1 MEPVL
6 TTIVEPKVSQ
16 TPFEVAKEDYCQ
28 QLAKWFE
35 GVKFAGIALPGQEV
49 DKSDRAALRMQH
61 RLPEIFVM
69 PDVEDISTGLN
80 GGEFLRDS
88 DRPRKAELMREQ
100 QERSLKENSTG
111 AKFRASQLLNRGQ
124 SRSKAVLLGA
134 PGSGKTTLMS
144 YFAVMLARRRPE
156 ALGLAADADWL
167 PILIRIRDWE
177 KHSEEMTLLE
187 YAREFAEKSM
197 AVKSLPV
204 GFFEHWLEDG
214 RALILLDGLDEVAEV
229 GKRDRVVSRIESFLL
244 QYDKNLAIVTSR
256 PVGYNRDFFRT
267 EEFPHYQLQPFDD
280 EKIEQFVENWYDSR
294 VRDPVEAQRRKES
307 LRKALEESDRIK
319 LLARNP
325 LLLTIIAL
333 IHRYQAVLPHERHK
347 LYDKAVE
354 TLLTS
359 WDADKEIGMHRVL
372 KHLNLDDI
380 RRLMEILAYWVHT
393 QGSVGKNEGGTLI
406 DKDELISQ
414 LSRDI
419 KTLKA
424 IEFYEAK
431 AEAERFLSL
440 MRDRAGLLNEQGQD
454 RYAFVHKSFQEYLC
468 AREINYQADN
478 EGDFKIVLDC
488 IQQHLHDAHWRE
500 VLLLLVGQQKQKK
513 AAKAIRGILAAG
525 SDYEEWL
532 HRDLLFAG
540 SCLAENPPYLYV
552 ADRELSG
559 EILQRLVELEVN
571 KRVGERVRD
580 RVFNILCR
588 MKGTDFEE
596 QALELLKERLLEY
609 RAVLGNKE
617 EVLDTLVEL
626 LKDEDSY
633 MPSSAADALGKLDR
647 KSTDVVAAAVRWIE
661 QHQDSEYIGNG
672 IDALWD
678 AVVEEQS

>member
-1 MEPVL
+1 MEPTL
-6 TTIVEPKVSQ
+6 TTIVEPEIYR

-35 GVKFAGIALPGQEV
+35 GVKFAGIAVPGQEV

-69 PDVEDISTGLN
+69 PDVEDISSN
-80 GGEFLRDS
+80 EREFLRDS

-100 QERSLKENSTG
+100 RERSLKENSTG

-124 SRSKAVLLGA
+124 SRNKAVLLGA

-144 YFAVMLARRRPE
+144 YFAVMLARQQPE
-156 ALGLAADADWL
+156 ALGLPADIDWL

-177 KHSEEMTLLE
+177 KHSEETTLLE
-187 YAREFAEKSM
+187 YGRHFAESSL
-197 AVKSLPV
+197 AVKALPV
-204 GFFEHWLEDG
+204 GFFEHWLADG
-214 RALILLDGLDEVAEV
+214 RALILLDGLDEVAEA
-229 GKRDRVVSRIESFLL
+229 GKRDRVVRRIESFLQ
-244 QYDKNLAIVTSR
+244 QYHKNFAIVTSR

-267 EEFPHYQLQPFDD
+267 KEFPHYQLQPFDD
-280 EKIEQFVENWYDSR
+280 EKIEQFIDNWYDSR
-294 VRDPVEAQRRKES
+294 VRDPVEAKRRKES
-307 LRKALEESDRIK
+307 LRLALEESDRIK

-333 IHRYQAVLPHERHK
+333 IHRYQAALPKERHK
-347 LYDKAVE
+347 LYDKAVD

-359 WDADKEIGMHRVL
+359 WDAGKEIGMHRVL
-372 KHLNLDDI
+372 KLISLDDI

-393 QGSVGKNEGGTLI
+393 QASVGNNNEGGTLI

-414 LSRDI
+414 LSREI

-424 IEFYEAK
+424 IEFDEAK

-440 MRDRAGLLNEQGQD
+440 VRDRAGLLNEQGQD
-454 RYAFVHKSFQEYLC
+454 RYAFVHKTFQEYLC

-488 IQQHLHDAHWRE
+488 IREHLHDPHWRE

-513 AAKAIRGILAAG
+513 AAKAIRAILNAG
-525 SDYEEWL
+525 SDYEQWL

-540 SCLAENPPYLYV
+540 SCLAENPPYLQV
-552 ADRELSG
+552 ADRELSR
-559 EILQRLVELEVN
+559 EILQALVELEVS
-571 KRVGERVRD
+571 KGAGFRVRD
-580 RVFNILCR
+580 RVLKILGS
-588 MKGTDFEE
+588 MKGSDFEE
-596 QALELLKERLLEY
+596 QALELLKKRLLEY
-609 RAVLGNKE
+609 RAALGDKE
-617 EVLDTLVEL
+617 EVLDALVEL
-626 LKDEDSY
+626 LKDEKSY
-633 MPSSAADALGKLDR
+633 LRSSAADALGKLHQ
-647 KSTDVVAAAVRWIE
+647 KSDDVAAAVVRWIE
-661 QHQDSEYIGNG
+661 QHQDLEYIGNG

-678 AVVEEQS
+678 AVIK